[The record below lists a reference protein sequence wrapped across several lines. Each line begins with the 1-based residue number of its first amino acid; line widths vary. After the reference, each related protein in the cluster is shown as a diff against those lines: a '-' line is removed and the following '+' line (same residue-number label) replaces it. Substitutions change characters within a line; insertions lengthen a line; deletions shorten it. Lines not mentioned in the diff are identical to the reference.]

1 MKKIMRSTIISAI
14 LSCILTLMAS
24 CSNNDENTA
33 SYRKYEIPTDVM
45 IETPDNQILTINTKD
60 DFEKYF
66 KKLVGGIKNRLKISV
81 FYGEKVVHLADI

>member
-14 LSCILTLMAS
+14 LSCILTLMVS

-66 KKLVGGIKNRLKISV
+66 KNYMKQKLS
-81 FYGEKVVHLADI
+81 A